1 MEINGFSFTTLRNKH
16 QVIEKTAWRHFSP
29 SMKKTQILLDSLISI
44 KMTSLLW
51 VIWKSF
57 IQISHLK
64 NITMELQ
71 AVKRIWR
78 FTWVPSFAEWL
89 SNMWMIQN
97 STPFSRTNMKNV
109 MFKNLNL
116 AALNLLKEKDSKIS
130 KLAPMVEVPL
140 LKKLL
145 E

>member
-1 MEINGFSFTTLRNKH
+1 
-16 QVIEKTAWRHFSP
+16 
-29 SMKKTQILLDSLISI
+29 
-44 KMTSLLW
+44 
-51 VIWKSF
+51 
-57 IQISHLK
+57 
-64 NITMELQ
+64 
-71 AVKRIWR
+71 
-78 FTWVPSFAEWL
+78 
-89 SNMWMIQN
+89 
-97 STPFSRTNMKNV
+97 MKNV